1 MISDLLNKYDVTV
14 VTQESF
20 PKEAHPLNLFPVY
33 IINLRK
39 DVMRRTYMQHML
51 NAHCIN
57 YRMVMV
63 VPLSFNDS
71 SQCGIDAGKLGCVL
85 SHLWCLRQAVRHKYD
100 RILVL
105 EDDVVFHKEF
115 VSRFA
120 SVLVDPLYQSSEV
133 VMLGALDRDV
143 RDSARSPLYAA
154 GANVIG
160 AHANLYSLSAASRL
174 LSHKLSS
181 LPVKEYDLE
190 YSLIFRPGEVN
201 VCMPNLVVC
210 ELSSSNLNH
219 HFCPIKN
226 PMNYR
231 QTYRRF
237 YCSSF
242 TYTDYEYITISFLSF
257 VKNAMLPKGSKNPD
271 LKLESLEDAVNQ
283 FTDVH
288 KCAWA
293 KVPLLTSGYSW
304 NDVVNMTF

>member
-1 MISDLLNKYDVTV
+1 MISDLLKKYDVTV
-14 VTQESF
+14 FKQESF

-33 IINLRK
+33 VINLNTDVVRRK
-39 DVMRRTYMQHML
+39 YMQHML
-51 NAHCIN
+51 NAHRIN

-63 VPLSFNDS
+63 GPLSPNEV
-71 SQCGIDAGKLGCVL
+71 SQCGIDVGKLGCVL
-85 SHLWCLRQAVRHKYD
+85 SHLWCLRQAVRHKYN
-100 RILVL
+100 RTLVL
-105 EDDVVFHKEF
+105 EDDVLFHKEF
-115 VSRFA
+115 VSRFT
-120 SVLVDPLYQSSEV
+120 SMLVDPLYKSSEV

-143 RDSARSPLYAA
+143 CDSVRSPLYAA
-154 GANVIG
+154 GEKVIG
-160 AHANLYSLSAASRL
+160 AHANLYSLSAASRI
-174 LSHKLSS
+174 LSHKLCR

-210 ELSSSNLNH
+210 ELSTSNLNH
-219 HFCPIKN
+219 NFCPMKH
-226 PMNYR
+226 PMNYH

-242 TYTDYEYITISFLSF
+242 TYTDYEYITIAFISF
-257 VKNAMLPKGSKNPD
+257 VKNSS

-288 KCAWA
+288 KCTWA
-293 KVPLLTSGYSW
+293 KVPLLTSGYTW